1 MVARVIAIGV
11 LAMGCNQVFGVE
23 AAKLADAYV
32 ADAPPD
38 AFVFPNDDEDGD
50 TIPNETDNCP
60 GIYNPNQADGDHDGV
75 SDACDPHVNTPGD
88 HIAVREFF
96 NGPFYALTPDLAANW
111 QLAGGTLTTT
121 GDPSTINAQLQ
132 LAAMPLPAPT
142 LEVGLDV
149 GAFGPPGSPGPAI
162 LLTVAFP
169 GDAGLC
175 EVYGGQGAL
184 YEVSTTVN
192 DISANSA
199 GFANVVAGAPLVV
212 RLTREADASTPGHCT
227 IFTTDAAMAPSPSVT
242 DWTDARFGIQV
253 ELLTVSLRY
262 VVIYNVP

>member
-1 MVARVIAIGV
+1 MVARAIAIGV
-11 LAMGCNQVFGVE
+11 LAMGCNQVCGVE
-23 AAKLADAYV
+23 AAKLADAHV
-32 ADAPPD
+32 VDAPHSIPS
-38 AFVFPNDDEDGD
+38 DDEDGD
-50 TIPNETDNCP
+50 NISNETDNCP
-60 GIYNPNQADGDHDGV
+60 GIYNPDQADGDHDGV
-75 SDACDPHVNTPGD
+75 GDACDPHIDTPGD

-111 QLAGGTLTTT
+111 QLGGGTLTTT

-142 LEVGLDV
+142 VEVGLDL
-149 GAFGPPGSPGPAI
+149 GMFGPQVAPGPAI

-184 YEVSTTVN
+184 YEASTTVN
-192 DISANSA
+192 GMYASSA
-199 GFANVVAGAPLVV
+199 GFDDITAGAPVLLRV
-212 RLTREADASTPGHCT
+212 TREADMSTPGHCSV
-227 IFTTDAAMAPSPSVT
+227 FTSDVALSPSPTVT
-242 DWTDARFGIQV
+242 DWTDVHIGIHV
-253 ELLTVSLRY
+253 ELLAVSLRY